1 MNIFTTEINEAYAYV
16 LIGILVI
23 VMKITNLVS
32 IDWFWIIL
40 TLLFPVLLTVFV
52 FILISIFG
60 IFFNKQTNNKIEDDE
75 D

>member
-23 VMKITNLVS
+23 VMKITNLIS

-60 IFFNKQTNNKIEDDE
+60 IFFNKQTNNIEDDE

>member
-40 TLLFPVLLTVFV
+40 TLLFPVLLTVFI

-60 IFFNKQTNNKIEDDE
+60 IFFNKQTNNIEDDE

>member
-60 IFFNKQTNNKIEDDE
+60 IFFNKQTNNIEDDE